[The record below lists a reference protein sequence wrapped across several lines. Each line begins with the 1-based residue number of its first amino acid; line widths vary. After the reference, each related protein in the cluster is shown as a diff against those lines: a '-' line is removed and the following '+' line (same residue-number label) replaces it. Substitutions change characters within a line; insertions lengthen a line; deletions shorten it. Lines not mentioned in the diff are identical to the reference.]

1 LKAYVLKHASSI
13 THSQCL
19 RLGHAL
25 GLWTRRF
32 HDWAQAKEQEELVE
46 SMRGNV
52 AMRDLKFMI
61 NYERL
66 VQSIDTYPRILEGS
80 RSLFEAVREGV
91 RKDLDDGAVL
101 IHGDLW
107 SGKYVFDS
115 FKEMNL
121 RFVLTLGTVFSYP
134 MAQFLIRTI
143 S

>member
-1 LKAYVLKHASSI
+1 M
-13 THSQCL
+13 
-19 RLGHAL
+19 
-25 GLWTRRF
+25 
-32 HDWAQAKEQEELVE
+32 E

-107 SGKYVFDS
+107 SGKYVCDS

-121 RFVLTLGTVFSYP
+121 RFVLTLETVFSYP